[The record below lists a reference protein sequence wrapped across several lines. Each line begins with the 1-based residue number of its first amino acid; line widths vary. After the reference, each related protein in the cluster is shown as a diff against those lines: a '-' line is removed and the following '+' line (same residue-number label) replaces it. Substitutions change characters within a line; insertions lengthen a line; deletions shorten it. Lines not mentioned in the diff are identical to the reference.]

1 MRFTRDN
8 IKKIQLYIKEHIEKI
23 SGKTTLP
30 VDREISYDMI
40 QEHIETLT
48 KYYKESQSDP
58 QLRNLLSKTLLGVI
72 TMLQDYLRTVN
83 PWDELIYRDYYIILD
98 ALYFNKEN
106 ITIKNGSAERIIKN
120 ADCAAYAP
128 TLSFLHSS

>member
-8 IKKIQLYIKEHIEKI
+8 IKKIQLYIKEYIEKI

-106 ITIKNGSAERIIKN
+106 NQ
-120 ADCAAYAP
+120 
-128 TLSFLHSS
+128 